1 MMQQKLA
8 ALLLVCATALPLN
21 ALHAATFKVDDSAS
35 ETLQVTSTAQ
45 WVSLNPGRSAVNDVE
60 VRTRLQVRLNVA
72 PWLNRQGKIYMVSTG
87 QSTPPFV
94 MSWTSSGALLPNRM
108 LQGQRALVY
117 SGKIG
122 SAQLSDV
129 FYITL
134 RADGRHLAT
143 PTALRFGF
151 EIDVE

>member
-1 MMQQKLA
+1 MRLRFA
-8 ALLLVCATALPLN
+8 TSLLLMFSTALPMGL
-21 ALHAATFKVDDSAS
+21 LHAATFKVDDSAS
-35 ETLQVTSTAQ
+35 ETLQATSTAQ
-45 WVSLNPGRSAVNDVE
+45 WVSLNPGRGASNDVE
-60 VRTRLQVRLNVA
+60 VRTRVQVRLNVT

-87 QSTPPFV
+87 QSTTPFV
-94 MSWTSSGALLPNRM
+94 MNWTSSGALLPNRM

-117 SGKIG
+117 SGKIA

-129 FYITL
+129 FHITL

>member
-1 MMQQKLA
+1 MRRCFA
-8 ALLLVCATALPLN
+8 VLLLACAATLPVT

-45 WVSLNPGRSAVNDVE
+45 WVSLNPGRGASNDVE
-60 VRTRLQVRLNVA
+60 VRTRVQVRLNVA
-72 PWLNRQGKIYMVSTG
+72 PWLNRQGKIYMVSSG
-87 QSTPPFV
+87 QSTTPFV
-94 MSWTSSGALLPNRM
+94 MSWTSSGTLLPNRM

-129 FYITL
+129 FHVTL